1 MNPRGSIVA
10 WCFSLVAVVVV
21 LASARAAAGEF
32 VINPLRVTLDRTTR
46 ATEVIVRN
54 DDKTP
59 LRMQVQA
66 MTWTQ
71 NVDGVDQYEPADALL
86 YFPRTM
92 EIPPGE
98 SRIVRVGVRAAP
110 VTREEAYRLFIEELP
125 PASAAE
131 EQASGTSLRI
141 YLRVGVAVFVAP
153 AQPERKVEIT
163 RLGMTARQVAWT
175 VANSGNVHIRADQVE
190 LAAIARD
197 GSRLFT
203 QAFPERYFLAGAT
216 RTLRIDIAPEV
227 CAQLATIEASVVAE
241 RLDLKRKLDVD
252 PGACK

>member
-1 MNPRGSIVA
+1 MNRRGRIVA
-10 WCFSLVAVVVV
+10 WCFSLMAVVM
-21 LASARAAAGEF
+21 LTSAPAAAGEF

-46 ATEVIVRN
+46 ATEVVVRN

-71 NVDGVDQYEPADALL
+71 SVDGVDQYEPAEGLL

-110 VTREEAYRLFIEELP
+110 VTREETYRLFIEELP

-131 EQASGTSLRI
+131 RAGTGNIVARLSASGRGRI
-141 YLRVGVAVFVAP
+141 CRARAAGTQGRDHAP
-153 AQPERKVEIT
+153 RHYGRASRMD
-163 RLGMTARQVAWT
+163 GRQ
-175 VANSGNVHIRADQVE
+175 
-190 LAAIARD
+190 
-197 GSRLFT
+197 
-203 QAFPERYFLAGAT
+203 
-216 RTLRIDIAPEV
+216 
-227 CAQLATIEASVVAE
+227 
-241 RLDLKRKLDVD
+241 
-252 PGACK
+252 

>member
-46 ATEVIVRN
+46 ATEVVVRN

-110 VTREEAYRLFIEELP
+110 VTREEAYRLFI
-125 PASAAE
+125 
-131 EQASGTSLRI
+131 
-141 YLRVGVAVFVAP
+141 
-153 AQPERKVEIT
+153 
-163 RLGMTARQVAWT
+163 
-175 VANSGNVHIRADQVE
+175 
-190 LAAIARD
+190 
-197 GSRLFT
+197 
-203 QAFPERYFLAGAT
+203 
-216 RTLRIDIAPEV
+216 
-227 CAQLATIEASVVAE
+227 
-241 RLDLKRKLDVD
+241 
-252 PGACK
+252 

>member
-1 MNPRGSIVA
+1 MRGT
-10 WCFSLVAVVVV
+10 LVLGWLAVTL
-21 LASARAAAGEF
+21 LASALAAAGEF
-32 VINPLRVTLDRTTR
+32 VINPLRVALDRTAR
-46 ATEVIVRN
+46 ASEVVVRN
-54 DDKTP
+54 DDTTP

-71 NVDGVDQYEPADALL
+71 NAEGVDQYEPAESLL

-110 VTREEAYRLFIEELP
+110 VTREDTYRLFIEELP
-125 PASAAE
+125 PPSVAE
-131 EQASGTSLRI
+131 EQEQGTSLRVF
-141 YLRVGVAVFVAP
+141 LRVGVAVFVAP
-153 AQPERKVEIT
+153 AKPERKGEIMRLDVKGSHVE
-163 RLGMTARQVAWT
+163 WT
-175 VANSGNVHIRADQVE
+175 VVNGGNVHIRADQVE
-190 LAAIARD
+190 LAGLARD

-203 QAFPERYFLAGAT
+203 HQFSERYFLAGAT
-216 RTLRIDIAPEV
+216 RTMQFDIASEV
-227 CAQLATIEASVVAE
+227 CGQLAAIEASVVAE